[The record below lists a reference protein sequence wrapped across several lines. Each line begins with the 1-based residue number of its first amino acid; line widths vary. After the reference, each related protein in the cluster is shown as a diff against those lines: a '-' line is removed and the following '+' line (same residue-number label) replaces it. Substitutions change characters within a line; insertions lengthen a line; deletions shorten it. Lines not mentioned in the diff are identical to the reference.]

1 MVTIWQDEYM
11 RDSRNGTFQTFCTHI
26 PAFLHKK
33 TPAEP
38 SLEGSATP
46 SVCSQNPCHLRPAPQ
61 RMLWLQK
68 VPQLCYYAWSTMARD
83 FSYLISTCHIMSIGC
98 YTGIRVSRVV
108 TEWQHTSC
116 ADVTPGCVFPHNMSS
131 HSSFI
136 MCLHC
141 REHGE

>member
-1 MVTIWQDEYM
+1 MSLQGSSGLPNGNAVSAQALNCELHFCSIWLLYGKMSTCETQ
-11 RDSRNGTFQTFCTHI
+11 GTFQTFCTHI

-68 VPQLCYYAWSTMARD
+68 VPQLCYYVWSAMARD
-83 FSYLISTCHIMSIGC
+83 FSYLTSTCHIMNTGC

-108 TEWQHTSC
+108 TK
-116 ADVTPGCVFPHNMSS
+116 
-131 HSSFI
+131 
-136 MCLHC
+136 
-141 REHGE
+141 